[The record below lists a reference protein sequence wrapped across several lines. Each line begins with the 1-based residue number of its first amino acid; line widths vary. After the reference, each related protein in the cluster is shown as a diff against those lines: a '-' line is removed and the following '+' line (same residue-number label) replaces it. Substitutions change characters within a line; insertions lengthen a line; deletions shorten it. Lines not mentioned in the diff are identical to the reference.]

1 MVSAFDPDIFI
12 KVLINLILITA
23 AIIILKRDIVSLV
36 STYSIQSIFLAI
48 IALLLY
54 VEERNIMLIYI
65 ALLTIASKVI
75 IIPRFMNHIQRKL
88 NIKRDIE
95 YHYLTPKESIILCV
109 VIIMA
114 VYVFL
119 SRILGEL
126 ALDKTVFFGAT
137 VGVSLTFMGMVAIF
151 SRKQTITDI
160 IGYLTMENGV
170 LLFSLFLIKL
180 PLIIEVLII
189 IDVIILTL
197 LATMLAF
204 GIDSTI
210 EEFHTK
216 LHPFKNDRMTR
227 PKQTSVKYRQYR
239 KPAGVE

>member
-1 MVSAFDPDIFI
+1 MLSAFDPDIFI

-36 STYSIQSIFLAI
+36 STYVIQSFFLAML
-48 IALLLY
+48 ALLLY

-75 IIPRFMNHIQRKL
+75 IIPRFMNHIQKKL

-95 YHYLTPKESIILCV
+95 YHYLTPKQSIIICV

-119 SRILGEL
+119 SRILAEL

-189 IDVIILTL
+189 VDVIILTL

-216 LHPFKNDRMTR
+216 LHPFKNGNVR
-227 PKQTSVKYRQYR
+227 PKQYNTAKARIYRR
-239 KPAGVE
+239 PAEVE